1 MSKNKTTFEVFI
13 SKSVSVQLWGD
24 IPISLV
30 WKWISDLEPNKI
42 TATPT
47 IYCREENQSAWP
59 YISYADNHRF
69 KYSIN
74 MIGFDFQAICLNTVL
89 SSFSSFTRL
98 LYPIPQ
104 GLFSSS
110 IVWDVMALLL
120 SKIYSAPYWV
130 SSPLP
135 LPPELASCSAATS
148 SFLP

>member
-1 MSKNKTTFEVFI
+1 MKIYVKIFKCQTI
-13 SKSVSVQLWGD
+13 L
-24 IPISLV
+24 
-30 WKWISDLEPNKI
+30 SDLESNEMI
-42 TATPT
+42 LNLTATST
-47 IYCREENQSAWP
+47 IYCREKNQSAWP

-110 IVWDVMALLL
+110 IV
-120 SKIYSAPYWV
+120 
-130 SSPLP
+130 
-135 LPPELASCSAATS
+135 
-148 SFLP
+148 